1 MRKFILVFAGLCF
14 AFAGHAAL
22 DATLLKSELMLR
34 GAPASTRTELAII
47 APVAYTTNAATTVVK
62 AIGEY
67 YGKGEL
73 VIAASGNADPA
84 YTNIFTVVSGTNAT
98 LTGTTTTL
106 ATYTHA
112 ANDTSVKALEID
124 FDAVTGTHWGVLQ
137 VGETGNDSNYAF
149 SVTLYHDA
157 IGTAAISVTGD
168 AVDTMPYQGTAAI
181 VVEYGAVKKGAD
193 GFSGTV
199 QIQSATARDGSYTN
213 VTGLSTTF
221 TNTAGGSAVIP
232 YDTTGG
238 KRYLKAVYTT
248 TNDVTDISVW
258 INGYK

>member
-1 MRKFILVFAGLCF
+1 
-14 AFAGHAAL
+14 
-22 DATLLKSELMLR
+22 
-34 GAPASTRTELAII
+34 
-47 APVAYTTNAATTVVK
+47 
-62 AIGEY
+62 
-67 YGKGEL
+67 
-73 VIAASGNADPA
+73 
-84 YTNIFTVVSGTNAT
+84 
-98 LTGTTTTL
+98 
-106 ATYTHA
+106 
-112 ANDTSVKALEID
+112 
-124 FDAVTGTHWGVLQ
+124 
-137 VGETGNDSNYAF
+137 
-149 SVTLYHDA
+149 VTLYHDA

-168 AVDTMPYQGTAAI
+168 AVDTMPYQGTATI

-199 QIQSATARDGSYTN
+199 QIQSATTSGGSYTN